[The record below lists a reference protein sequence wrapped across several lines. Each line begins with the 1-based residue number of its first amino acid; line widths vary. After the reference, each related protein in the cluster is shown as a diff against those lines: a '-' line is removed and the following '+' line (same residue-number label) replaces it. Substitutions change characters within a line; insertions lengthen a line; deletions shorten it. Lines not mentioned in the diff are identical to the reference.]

1 MIRLSDSEW
10 ISGLLKETYS
20 KKLFPKVVRKLNSA
34 SDEPWAAADYRIRT
48 FFNELYKTRGI
59 EICHELCTYTEG
71 YPLLK
76 TILYSMLGHRYFD
89 CGNIDAMRKAYG
101 ASLDAAKNV
110 PKMDIHTNAEK
121 WKFSTYFYWARHDPD
136 MIIKE
141 SCLIEA
147 MYIPTTY
154 FHREL
159 IITKFMRSL
168 QWLISIYL
176 PDKNGNLA
184 EDSIELGMKSLR
196 EFLKDGRIT
205 KEEFESI
212 NNIPKFIDT
221 KPGTHD
227 LKVGNP

>member
-1 MIRLSDSEW
+1 MIRLSDNEW
-10 ISGLLKETYS
+10 MTGLLKETYS
-20 KKLFPKVVRKLNSA
+20 KKLFPKIARKLNVV

-59 EICHELCTYTEG
+59 EICAELCTYTEG

-101 ASLDAAKNV
+101 ISLDAVKDV

-136 MIIKE
+136 MTFKE
-141 SCLIEA
+141 GCLLEA
-147 MYIPTTY
+147 MHIPTTH

-168 QWLISIYL
+168 QWLMTLGS
-176 PDKNGNLA
+176 DLA
-184 EDSIELGMKSLR
+184 RNSVELGMKSLK

-212 NNIPKFIDT
+212 VNIPKFVDT